1 MDFIREYKYAIT
13 GAIIA
18 LLLMLIIL
26 SFGFFKTLLLVMI
39 VALGAIIGH
48 QFKDTGILEKYLIK
62 LRNKL

>member
-1 MDFIREYKYAIT
+1 MDFIREYKYAIA

-26 SFGFFKTLLLVMI
+26 SFGFFKTLLLVII